1 MIFSAKQIGRFYAN
15 NSNSVEIKSFQKV
28 RLQGQK
34 TVELPWVVFDLFG
47 GVNNLLNTV
56 YYDNIRLNAFGG
68 RFYEPAPG
76 RNFYLG
82 LSLNL

>member
-1 MIFSAKQIGRFYAN
+1 
-15 NSNSVEIKSFQKV
+15 VEIKSFEKV
-28 RLQGQK
+28 RFQLQK
-34 TVELPWVVFDLFG
+34 TVKLTWG
-47 GVNNLLNTV
+47 GLDFYGGINNLFNTT

>member
-1 MIFSAKQIGRFYAN
+1 VGAIFAN
-15 NSNSVEIKSFQKV
+15 NSNSVEIKDYQKM
-28 RLQGQK
+28 RIQGQK
-34 TVELPWVVFDLFG
+34 TLNLAWGSLDFFG

-82 LSLNL
+82 LSLGL